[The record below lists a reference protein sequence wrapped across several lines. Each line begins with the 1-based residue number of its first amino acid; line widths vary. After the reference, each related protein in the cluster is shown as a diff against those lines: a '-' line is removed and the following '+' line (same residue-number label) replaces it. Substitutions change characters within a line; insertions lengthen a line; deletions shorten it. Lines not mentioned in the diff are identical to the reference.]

1 MNGSGVDKPAPI
13 SSATPHCYPRR
24 DPEASELS
32 SKAGGQVLEEVVE
45 VAVAEVQL
53 LKDAGDLL
61 TLLALGAEDAVD
73 HNVGGDDVR
82 VAGSG
87 AGDFVG
93 LDGEVFLSEEGGKV
107 HRGGCLN

>member
-1 MNGSGVDKPAPI
+1 MIPFPVGGAP
-13 SSATPHCYPRR
+13 PRR
-24 DPEASELS
+24 GGPKASELS
-32 SKAGGQVLEEVVE
+32 SKAGGQVLEEVVK

-61 TLLALGAEDAVD
+61 ALLTLGAQDAVD

-82 VAGSG
+82 IAGHR

-93 LDGEVFLSEEGGKV
+93 LDGEVFLSEEGGED
-107 HRGGCLN
+107 HWGGCLN